1 MKNTNTI
8 LVVIIILLVAGFL
21 FYNSSNTEATT
32 INVNGQ
38 STIKAEADEVSVY
51 VGIET
56 TEKTSEES
64 KNANAKISDNVLV
77 VLKTAGI
84 PEGDIE
90 TSSYYIYPEYDWS
103 NNKQELVGYRTSNVL
118 KITTKDFDKVGAIV
132 DSSVDAGA
140 TTIQSINF
148 ELSQDKQNEVKTQ
161 AISKATED
169 AKVKAEATA
178 QGLNAK
184 LGKVK
189 TVTIQDYNYYPFP
202 IYASA
207 DGGAALDVKEVARTA
222 IQPSSLD
229 VSSTVNVVFE
239 IDQ

>member
-103 NNKQELVGYRTSNVL
+103 NNKQDLTGYRTSNVL
-118 KITTKDFDKVGAIV
+118 KITTKDFDKVGTIV

-178 QGLNAK
+178 QGLNAR

>member
-21 FYNSSNTEATT
+21 FYNSSNTEDTT

-38 STIKAEADEVSVY
+38 STIKAMADEVSVY
-51 VGIET
+51 VGIE
-56 TEKTSEES
+56 S
-64 KNANAKISDNVLV
+64 KNANAKLSDNILV
-77 VLKTAGI
+77 ALKAAGI
-84 PEGDIE
+84 PEEDIE
-90 TSSYYIYPEYDWS
+90 TNSYYIYPEYDWS
-103 NNKQELVGYRTSNVL
+103 NNKQDLVGYKTSNVL

-132 DSSVDAGA
+132 DSSVDAWA

>member
-103 NNKQELVGYRTSNVL
+103 NNKQDLVGYRTSNVL
-118 KITTKDFDKVGAIV
+118 KITTKDFDKVGTIV

-140 TTIQSINF
+140 T
-148 ELSQDKQNEVKTQ
+148 
-161 AISKATED
+161 
-169 AKVKAEATA
+169 
-178 QGLNAK
+178 
-184 LGKVK
+184 
-189 TVTIQDYNYYPFP
+189 TIQDYNYYPFP

-207 DGGAALDVKEVARTA
+207 EGGAALDVKEVARTA

>member
-178 QGLNAK
+178 QGLNAR

>member
-178 QGLNAK
+178 QGLNAR

-189 TVTIQDYNYYPFP
+189 TVSIQDYNYYPFP

-207 DGGAALDVKEVARTA
+207 EGGAALDVKEVARTA

>member
-207 DGGAALDVKEVARTA
+207 DDGAALDVKEVARTA

>member
-103 NNKQELVGYRTSNVL
+103 NNKQDLVGYRTSNVL
-118 KITTKDFDKVGAIV
+118 KITTKDFDKVGTIV

>member
-103 NNKQELVGYRTSNVL
+103 NNKQDLVGYRTSNVL
-118 KITTKDFDKVGAIV
+118 KITTKDFDKVGTIV

-178 QGLNAK
+178 QGLNAR

>member
-178 QGLNAK
+178 QGLNAR

-207 DGGAALDVKEVARTA
+207 DDGAALDVKEVARTA

>member
-118 KITTKDFDKVGAIV
+118 KITTKDFDKVGTIV

-178 QGLNAK
+178 QGLNAR

-207 DGGAALDVKEVARTA
+207 DDGAALDVKEVARTA

>member
-21 FYNSSNTEATT
+21 YYTNSNTEKTT

-56 TEKTSEES
+56 TESTSEES
-64 KNANAKISDNVLV
+64 KNANAEISDSVLAA
-77 VLKTAGI
+77 LKLAGI
-84 PEGDIE
+84 PDTDIE

-103 NNKQELVGYRTSNVL
+103 NNKQDLTGYKTSNVL
-118 KITTKDFDKVGAIV
+118 KITTKDFDKVGMIV
-132 DSSVDAGA
+132 DSSVNAGA

-148 ELSQDKQNEVKTQ
+148 ELSQDKQNEVKTE

-169 AKVKAEATA
+169 AKAKAEATA

-207 DGGAALDVKEVARTA
+207 DGGAALDVKRVQETV

-239 IDQ
+239 LDQ

>member
-1 MKNTNTI
+1 MKNTNTTLI
-8 LVVIIILLVAGFL
+8 VIFIVLVAGFL
-21 FYNSSNTEATT
+21 YYTNSNKEKTT

-56 TEKTSEES
+56 TELTSEAS
-64 KNANAKISDNVLV
+64 KNANSEISDKVLAA
-77 VLKTAGI
+77 LKLAGI
-84 PEGDIE
+84 PESDIE

-103 NNKQELVGYRTSNVL
+103 NNKQDLTGYKTSNIL
-118 KITTKDFDKVGAIV
+118 KVTTKDFDKVGTIIDA
-132 DSSVDAGA
+132 SVNAGA

-148 ELSQDKQNEVKTQ
+148 ELSQDKQNEVKTE

-169 AKVKAEATA
+169 AKAKAEATA

-189 TVTIQDYNYYPFP
+189 TVTVQDYNYYPYP

-207 DGGAALDVKEVARTA
+207 DGGVALDVKRVQETV
-222 IQPSSLD
+222 IQPSNLD
-229 VSSTVNVVFE
+229 VSSNVMVVFE
-239 IDQ
+239 LDQ

>member
-118 KITTKDFDKVGAIV
+118 KITTKDFDKVGTIV

-178 QGLNAK
+178 QGLNAR

-189 TVTIQDYNYYPFP
+189 TVTIQYYNYYPFP

-207 DGGAALDVKEVARTA
+207 DDGAALDVKEVARTA

>member
-1 MKNTNTI
+1 MKNTI
-8 LVVIIILLVAGFL
+8 PIVVVIIFLLVAGFL

-38 STIKAEADEVSVY
+38 STIKAGADEVSVY

-77 VLKTAGI
+77 ALKTAGI

-90 TSSYYIYPEYDWS
+90 TNSYYIYPEYDWS
-103 NNKQELVGYRTSNVL
+103 NNKQDLTGYRISNVL

-140 TTIQSINF
+140 TTMQSINF

-178 QGLNAK
+178 QGLNAR

-207 DGGAALDVKEVARTA
+207 EGGAALDIKEVARTA

>member
-103 NNKQELVGYRTSNVL
+103 NNKQDLTGYRTSNVL

-178 QGLNAK
+178 QGLNAR

>member
-118 KITTKDFDKVGAIV
+118 KITTKDFDKVGTIV

>member
-178 QGLNAK
+178 QGLNAR

-207 DGGAALDVKEVARTA
+207 EGGAALDVKEVARTA

>member
-207 DGGAALDVKEVARTA
+207 EGGAALDVKEVARTA

>member
-103 NNKQELVGYRTSNVL
+103 NNKQDLVGYRTSNVL

-178 QGLNAK
+178 QGLNAR

-207 DGGAALDVKEVARTA
+207 DDGAALDVKEVARTA

>member
-103 NNKQELVGYRTSNVL
+103 NNKQDLVGYRTSNVL

-178 QGLNAK
+178 QGLNAR

-207 DGGAALDVKEVARTA
+207 EGGAALDVKEVARTA